1 MFIAWVV
8 MVLTEVSKLFSMKL
22 DTESSILV
30 LLVFPRLLIM
40 IFLLLISLL
49 VLKPQLKKLSRLFN
63 LLMLKL
69 TVLNMVLV

>member
-49 VLKPQLKKLSRLFN
+49 VLKPLLKKLSRLFN
-63 LLMLKL
+63 LPMLKL

>member
-8 MVLTEVSKLFSMKL
+8 MVLTEVSKLFSMRL

-40 IFLLLISLL
+40 IFPLLTSLL
-49 VLKPQLKKLSRLFN
+49 VLKPQLKKQSRLFN

>member
-30 LLVFPRLLIM
+30 LLVFPRLLIT
-40 IFLLLISLL
+40 IFPLLISLL
-49 VLKPQLKKLSRLFN
+49 VLKLQSKKLSRLFN
-63 LLMLKL
+63 LLMSKL

>member
-1 MFIAWVV
+1 MFIVWVV

-30 LLVFPRLLIM
+30 LLVFPRLLIT
-40 IFLLLISLL
+40 IFPLLISLL
-49 VLKPQLKKLSRLFN
+49 VLKLQSKKLSRLFN
-63 LLMLKL
+63 LLMSKL

>member
-40 IFLLLISLL
+40 IFPLLTSLL
-49 VLKPQLKKLSRLFN
+49 VLKPQSKKLSRLFN

>member
-8 MVLTEVSKLFSMKL
+8 MVLTEVSKLFSMRL

-49 VLKPQLKKLSRLFN
+49 VLKPLLKKLSRLFN